1 MLLLLIFS
9 SVCVPSESVAMET
22 VVGVAGQA
30 VRLPCGCEA
39 VEQGQV
45 EVCWGR
51 GEPSL
56 FTCHNILIDSSRD
69 KVTYRKSLRYDMSS
83 SSSLIIFSSRTS
95 DSGFYHCRVQLPG
108 LFNDQTSSV
117 LLIISNPYSVS
128 SSKTS
133 IGDVTEQKGGDVI
146 ELRGTDVTEPRDTNA
161 TESGG
166 NDVTEPVL
174 AQVQSSIQ
182 QHRDTLQMFIG
193 HTLRLSFII
202 FIPAL
207 MTAVY
212 KVWRSRQKAETDRRT
227 DQTDEEDW
235 TQL

>member
-69 KVTYRKSLRYDMSS
+69 KVTYRKSL
-83 SSSLIIFSSRTS
+83 
-95 DSGFYHCRVQLPG
+95 RVQLPG